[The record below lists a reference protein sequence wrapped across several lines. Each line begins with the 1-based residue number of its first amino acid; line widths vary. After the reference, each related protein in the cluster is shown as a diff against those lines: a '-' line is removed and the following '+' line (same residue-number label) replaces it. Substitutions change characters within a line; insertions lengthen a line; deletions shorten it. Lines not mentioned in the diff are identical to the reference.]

1 MMEHHYYYY
10 YCTPQKSLVGSCR
23 ATCTSLAWSCTNYL
37 YYEGQEMDTE
47 LKYTKLKEGS
57 SMKTD
62 GTRQASLSVIGD
74 APKRPEDPHQGVGEH
89 KKECDDWCRPTLFGH
104 EYHWSELLILLL
116 LATVVILAIINS
128 FIEGETKSLQP
139 EHYWMESVYL
149 VRLYLDK
156 AILWLIL

>member
-1 MMEHHYYYY
+1 
-10 YCTPQKSLVGSCR
+10 
-23 ATCTSLAWSCTNYL
+23 
-37 YYEGQEMDTE
+37 MDTE

-89 KKECDDWCRPTLFGH
+89 KKECATTLFGH

-116 LATVVILAIINS
+116 LATVVILAIIN
-128 FIEGETKSLQP
+128 FLLKEKRSL
-139 EHYWMESVYL
+139 
-149 VRLYLDK
+149 
-156 AILWLIL
+156 

>member
-1 MMEHHYYYY
+1 MMMEHHYYYY

-37 YYEGQEMDTE
+37 YHEGQEMDTE

-116 LATVVILAIINS
+116 L
-128 FIEGETKSLQP
+128 SL
-139 EHYWMESVYL
+139 S
-149 VRLYLDK
+149 LYRNCGF
-156 AILWLIL
+156 AILFLQSLARLGQFFYDYRTYLCLFTNKSSLY